1 MRYLSAGDN
10 LGGIFGGLCG
20 ESAAGVA
27 GVGLF
32 RPAVFDNG
40 AGVFGIFSAVVF
52 AVFPRAAAIQSYKR
66 KGIRINKKPPFKR
79 EAFCFQWV
87 RQYIIIAC

>member
-20 ESAAGVA
+20 ESAAGLA

-40 AGVFGIFSAVVF
+40 AGVFGIFLSVVF
-52 AVFPRAAAIQSYKR
+52 AVVSRAAAVKIDKR
-66 KGIRINKKPPFKR
+66 KGIRVK
-79 EAFCFQWV
+79 
-87 RQYIIIAC
+87 

>member
-10 LGGIFGGLCG
+10 LGRIFGGLCG
-20 ESAAGVA
+20 ESTAGVA

-52 AVFPRAAAIQSYKR
+52 AVVSRAAAVQSYKR
-66 KGIRINKKPPFKR
+66 KGVRVKQKPPCKR
-79 EAFCFQWV
+79 AAFRFQWV